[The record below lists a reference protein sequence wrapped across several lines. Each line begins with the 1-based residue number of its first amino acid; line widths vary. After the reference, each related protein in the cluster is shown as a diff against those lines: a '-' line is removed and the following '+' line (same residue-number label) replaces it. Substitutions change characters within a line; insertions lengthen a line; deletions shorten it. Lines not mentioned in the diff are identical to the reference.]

1 MALSSVSDVKSVIGV
16 DMSSADETAI
26 TNIFIPA
33 VDAAIKNYLGYELE
47 YSSSITET
55 IDGNNEEEIYTK
67 VAPIVAVTSVTEDS
81 VALTEGNQE
90 NFVVYKAEGR
100 IRKTNNKRWSVI
112 RLQNVTVVYS
122 AGYSDSEG
130 TAEDIPKDLKF
141 ISAKAAGKMFVAAA
155 ALSAQQPTGEVKSHT
170 ADTSTDANFNLVRQ
184 ESLGDYSATYESIP
198 NLMNQGILNE
208 MDMRVL
214 SKYKRQY
221 FTSASIL
228 D

>member
-1 MALSSVSDVKSVIGV
+1 M
-16 DMSSADETAI
+16 
-26 TNIFIPA
+26 
-33 VDAAIKNYLGYELE
+33 
-47 YSSSITET
+47 T
-55 IDGNNEEEIYTK
+55 I
-67 VAPIVAVTSVTEDS
+67 
-81 VALTEGNQE
+81 
-90 NFVVYKAEGR
+90 
-100 IRKTNNKRWSVI
+100 
-112 RLQNVTVVYS
+112 VYS
-122 AGYSDSEG
+122 AGYSDSEA

-141 ISAKAAGKMFVAAA
+141 ISAKGAGKMFVTAA
-155 ALSAQQPTGEVKSHT
+155 ALSAQQPTGEVKTHN

-198 NLMNQGILNE
+198 NLLNEGILNE

>member
-1 MALSSVSDVKSVIGV
+1 M
-16 DMSSADETAI
+16 
-26 TNIFIPA
+26 
-33 VDAAIKNYLGYELE
+33 
-47 YSSSITET
+47 
-55 IDGNNEEEIYTK
+55 
-67 VAPIVAVTSVTEDS
+67 
-81 VALTEGNQE
+81 
-90 NFVVYKAEGR
+90 
-100 IRKTNNKRWSVI
+100 
-112 RLQNVTVVYS
+112 TVVYS

-184 ESLGDYSATYESIP
+184 ESLGDYSATYESVP

>member
-1 MALSSVSDVKSVIGV
+1 MALSTVSDVKSVIGV

-33 VDAAIKNYLGYELE
+33 VDATIKNYLGYELE

-55 IDGNNEEEIYTK
+55 YDGSGEEDFYTAI
-67 VAPIVAVTSVTEDS
+67 APIVSVTSVTEDE

-90 NFVVYKAEGR
+90 HFVVYKAQGR
-100 IRKTNNKRWSVI
+100 IRKTNNKTWSTI
-112 RLQNVTVVYS
+112 RLQNITIVYA
-122 AGYSDSEG
+122 AGYSDTESG
-130 TAEDIPKDLKF
+130 VEDIPKDIKY
-141 ISAKAAGKMFVAAA
+141 ISAKAAGKMFVMGA
-155 ALSAQQPTGEVKSHT
+155 ALSAQQPTGEVATHT
-170 ADTSTDANFNLVRQ
+170 SDTSSDANFNLVRQ

-198 NLMNQGILNE
+198 AMLEKGILNE
-208 MDMRVL
+208 QDLRVL

-221 FTSASIL
+221 FTSAAIL

>member
-1 MALSSVSDVKSVIGV
+1 MALSTVSDVKSVIGV
-16 DMSSADETAI
+16 DKSSADEKAI

-55 IDGNNEEEIYTK
+55 IDGNAEEEFYTK
-67 VAPIVAVTSVTEDS
+67 VAPIVAVTSVTEDE

-90 NFVVYKAEGR
+90 NFVVYKPEGR
-100 IRKTNNKRWSVI
+100 IRKTNNKRWSTI
-112 RLQNVTVVYS
+112 RLQNITIVYS
-122 AGYSDSEG
+122 GGYSEAS
-130 TAEDIPKDLKF
+130 AEDIPSDLKF
-141 ISAKAAGKMFVAAA
+141 ISAKGAGKMFVAAA
-155 ALSAQQPTGEVKSHT
+155 ALSAQQPTGEVSTHT
-170 ADTSTDANFNLVRQ
+170 ADTSSDANFNLVRQ

-198 NLMNQGILNE
+198 NLLNQGILNE